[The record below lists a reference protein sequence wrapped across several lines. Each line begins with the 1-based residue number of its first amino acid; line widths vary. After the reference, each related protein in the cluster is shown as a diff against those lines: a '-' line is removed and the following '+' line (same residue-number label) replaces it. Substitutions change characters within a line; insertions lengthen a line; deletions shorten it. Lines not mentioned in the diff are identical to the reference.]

1 MMTQND
7 IEKEL
12 ELEYQR
18 FIDFGNL
25 LDKRMRTYI
34 VQYIQNKF
42 NPKRFVIPELN
53 EQYFE
58 YFQNALDRI
67 FLIDGLLEITE
78 YNERLKKQIIMDT
91 LYWLRKAYTKVRS
104 KNPHDDEKQRLEGWA
119 VTPFHAFLNRWTA
132 LPQYLSGV
140 YDRSELDYWFFQSKF
155 KTLIQDYKNNGE
167 KSVDKKAIE
176 VLFHDILAQWDALL
190 YSKILEY
197 QLSKFEE
204 EEESYIEF
212 MNQKV
217 VEYRKIRDL
226 LNPFTNYL
234 GWDMSRKLW
243 KETSF
248 EILEH
253 YDKLIDNE
261 QSVKD
266 LADLLGNMREAEIE
280 IEEEEFERTI
290 IRQEWVTDELMKS
303 EIVGIK
309 ESDDLTNMLSSEAVL
324 LSSGQTESL
333 FLKKY
338 ADKKLMTFRYEDKKL
353 ITSEDHFVEINQR
366 INQKEKGPFIIC
378 VDTSESMYGRPEQIA
393 KILTLCILKMSMN
406 QNLKAFL
413 INFSTGIQTL
423 DLLDI
428 ANSIDDIAAFLNK
441 SFYGGTD
448 ATLALYEAI
457 RQLNGNDYE
466 DADVL
471 MVSDF
476 IMSKLDTEM
485 VDQLRYHQQN
495 RNTQFHC
502 LILGDEANENV
513 LTMFDTNWMYDP
525 KDKGIIRALTS
536 GFQTIKERY

>member
-1 MMTQND
+1 MIDND

-12 ELEYQR
+12 NQEYQR
-18 FIDFGNL
+18 FIDFGSL

-42 NPKRFVIPELN
+42 TPKRFVVPELN

-67 FLIDGLLEITE
+67 FLIEGLLEITK
-78 YNERLKKQIIMDT
+78 YNDRLKKQIILDT
-91 LYWLRKAYTKVRS
+91 LYWLRKAYKKVRS
-104 KNPHDDEKQRLEGWA
+104 KNPYDDEKQRLEGWA
-119 VTPFHAFLNRWTA
+119 VTPFHAFLNRWSA
-132 LPQYLSGV
+132 LPQYLNAI
-140 YDRSELDYWFFQSKF
+140 YDRSELDYLFFQSKF
-155 KTLIQDYKNNGE
+155 KTLIQEYKNNGQTE
-167 KSVDKKAIE
+167 ADKEAIE

-197 QLSKFEE
+197 QLTKFEE
-204 EEESYIEF
+204 EEENYIDF

-217 VEYRKIRDL
+217 VEYRKVRELI
-226 LNPFTNYL
+226 NPFSDYL

-243 KETSF
+243 KESSF
-248 EILEH
+248 DILEH
-253 YDKLIDNE
+253 YDNLIANE
-261 QSVKD
+261 QSIKE
-266 LADLLGNMREAEIE
+266 LADLLGSMREAEIE

-303 EIVGIK
+303 EIVGVK

-324 LSSGQTESL
+324 LSTSQTEDL

-353 ITSEDHFVEINQR
+353 ITSEDHFIEINQR
-366 INQKEKGPFIIC
+366 INQKEKGPFIVC

-393 KILTLCILKMSMN
+393 KVLTLCILKMSMN
-406 QNLKAFL
+406 QNRKAFL

-423 DLLDI
+423 DLQDI

-457 RQLNGNDYE
+457 RQLGSNDYE

-476 IMSKLDTEM
+476 IMSKLDTQVVE
-485 VDQLRYHQQN
+485 QLRYHQQN

-513 LTMFDTNWMYDP
+513 LEMFDTNWMYNP
-525 KDKGIIRALTS
+525 KDKGIIQALTH
-536 GFQTIKERY
+536 GFQTIRERY

>member
-1 MMTQND
+1 MTEND

-12 ELEYQR
+12 EQEYTR
-18 FIDFGNL
+18 FIEFGHL

-34 VQYIQNKF
+34 IQYIQNKF
-42 NPKRFVIPELN
+42 NPKRYIIPELN

-58 YFQNALDRI
+58 YFQTALDRI
-67 FLIDGLLEITE
+67 FLIDGLMEITQ
-78 YNERLKKQIIMDT
+78 YNAHLRKQIILDT
-91 LYWLRKAYTKVRS
+91 LYWLRKAYKKS
-104 KNPHDDEKQRLEGWA
+104 KLKNPYEDEKQRLEGWA
-119 VTPFHAFLNRWTA
+119 ITPFKAFLNRWTA
-132 LPQYLSGV
+132 LPQYLNAV
-140 YDRSELDYWFFQSKF
+140 YDRSELDYLFFQEKF
-155 KTLIQDYKNNGE
+155 KPLIQTYKNDGQTE
-167 KSVDKKAIE
+167 KGKEAIE
-176 VLFHDILAQWDALL
+176 VLLHDVLAQWDALL
-190 YSKILEY
+190 YSKIVEF

-204 EEESYIEF
+204 EEDSYVEF

-217 VEYRKIRDL
+217 TEYRKVRDFVD
-226 LNPFTNYL
+226 PFSEYL
-234 GWDMSRKLW
+234 GWDLSRKLW

-248 EILEH
+248 DILQH
-253 YDKLIDNE
+253 YDDLLQNE
-261 QSVKD
+261 QSIKE

-290 IRQEWVTDELMKS
+290 IRQEWVTDELLKS

-324 LSSGQTESL
+324 LSDDVTESL

-338 ADKKLMTFRYEDKKL
+338 ADKKLMTFRYEDKRL
-353 ITSEDHFVEINQR
+353 VSSEDHFVEINQR
-366 INQKEKGPFIIC
+366 VNQKEKGPFIIC

-393 KILTLCILKMSMN
+393 KVLTLCILKMGMN
-406 QNLKAFL
+406 QNRKAFL

-423 DLLDI
+423 NLHDI

-457 RQLNGNDYE
+457 RQLSTNDYE
-466 DADVL
+466 DADIL

-476 IMSKLDTEM
+476 IMSKMDDDVLE
-485 VDQLRYHQQN
+485 QIHYHQQN
-495 RNTQFHC
+495 KNTQFHC
-502 LILGDEANENV
+502 LMLGNESNESV
-513 LTMFDTNWMYDP
+513 LSIFDTNWMYDP
-525 KDKGIIRALTS
+525 KDKGIIRALTQ